1 MESTTSNTDQ
11 TIHLGLAKLSAK
23 YQPNDSFQLDYDA
36 LLKQSD
42 DTEKVNVLS
51 ISSITDEIA
60 EVKKQKPLSVNQNL
74 NIYYTLSDKNIFA
87 VEAQYLYQD
96 EDPFYE
102 AIRNEFA
109 FVDIFPVDENQ
120 ELYNINQA
128 KQVVTNKVDA
138 KVDYYRVLGSKSNI
152 NLTLGT
158 TQSNQNFNSNIFQ
171 ILDNEDVLNMNGDDF
186 GNDVAF
192 HVSDVYAG
200 LHYKVISGIF
210 TFNPGV
216 TLHQFN
222 VKNEQLG
229 NVVKDNSV
237 STCSTSPIFLPTL
250 HTLNE

>member
-1 MESTTSNTDQ
+1 MLLLS
-11 TIHLGLAKLSAK
+11 LA
-23 YQPNDSFQLDYDA
+23 P
-36 LLKQSD
+36 
-42 DTEKVNVLS
+42 
-51 ISSITDEIA
+51 
-60 EVKKQKPLSVNQNL
+60 
-74 NIYYTLSDKNIFA
+74 NIFA

-171 ILDNEDVLNMNGDDF
+171 ILDNKDVLNM
-186 GNDVAF
+186 
-192 HVSDVYAG
+192 
-200 LHYKVISGIF
+200 KIS
-210 TFNPGV
+210 
-216 TLHQFN
+216 
-222 VKNEQLG
+222 
-229 NVVKDNSV
+229 
-237 STCSTSPIFLPTL
+237 
-250 HTLNE
+250 